1 MSGFCGSN
9 DSVESPPVEKD
20 SGDSIRIPPGY
31 RFNPTEEELIT
42 HYLWRKI
49 ANPSFFTTAVEEA
62 DLNRLEPWDFPG
74 VCVGEGEWF
83 FFSRRDMKYATA
95 TGQRIH
101 RATDSGYWKITGND
115 RKIFKGKT
123 LVGMKKTLVF
133 YRGRAPSGERTDWV
147 MHEYRL
153 EGHNSLHNLPQN
165 AKNEWV
171 ICKVFLK
178 SSLEKKTY
186 IPPGIQELK
195 LAGMQT
201 LFLSL
206 IFLAVQTLAWA
217 SNDSSSSDSEVGNHN
232 VNCCRS
238 STLKRKDN
246 NNDYVGGVRQLQP
259 KLQKSNSNAE
269 NPATAAAA
277 SSSMSSH
284 NNTTMEDNSRV
295 CVKVGYNNDTVMFL
309 LPFATMDSLKAEI
322 LKRFNKL
329 ESANFKISYK
339 DEDEEMVTIGC
350 DEDLHYCLEFF
361 KSTGTTPVRLS
372 LLKESI
378 APSLGHV

>member
-1 MSGFCGSN
+1 MSCFCGSN

-20 SGDSIRIPPGY
+20 FGDSIRIPPGY

-49 ANPSFFTTAVEEA
+49 ANPSFFTAAVEEA

-153 EGHNSLHNLPQN
+153 EGHNCLHNLPQN

-171 ICKVFLK
+171 ICKVFVK
-178 SSLEKKTY
+178 SSLEKKAY
-186 IPPGIQELK
+186 ISGIQELK
-195 LAGMQT
+195 LAGMHT

-206 IFLAVQTLAWA
+206 IFLAVQNLAWA
-217 SNDSSSSDSEVGNHN
+217 SNDSSTNEGEVGKHN

-238 STLKRKDN
+238 STHKRKDN
-246 NNDYVGGVRQLQP
+246 NNEYVGVRQLQP
-259 KLQKSNSNAE
+259 KLQKSNSDAE
-269 NPATAAAA
+269 NHPAAAA

-284 NNTTMEDNSRV
+284 NNITMEDNSSV
-295 CVKVGYNNDTVMFL
+295 CVRVGYNNDTVKFL

-329 ESANFKISYK
+329 EAKTFKIRYK

-350 DEDLHYCLEFF
+350 DDDLHYCLEFF

-378 APSLGHV
+378 APSLEHV

>member
-1 MSGFCGSN
+1 MSCFCGSN

-20 SGDSIRIPPGY
+20 FGDSIRIPPGY

-101 RATDSGYWKITGND
+101 RATDSGYWKITRND

-171 ICKVFLK
+171 ICKVFVK
-178 SSLEKKTY
+178 SSLENKAY
-186 IPPGIQELK
+186 ISGIQELK
-195 LAGMQT
+195 LAGMHT

-206 IFLAVQTLAWA
+206 IFLAVQNLAWA
-217 SNDSSSSDSEVGNHN
+217 SNDSSTNEGEVGKHN

-238 STLKRKDN
+238 STHKRKDN
-246 NNDYVGGVRQLQP
+246 NNEYVGVRQLQP
-259 KLQKSNSNAE
+259 KLQKSNSDAE
-269 NPATAAAA
+269 NHPAAAA

-284 NNTTMEDNSRV
+284 NNITMEDNSSV
-295 CVKVGYNNDTVMFL
+295 CVRVGYNNDTVKFL

-329 ESANFKISYK
+329 EAKTFKIRYK

-350 DEDLHYCLEFF
+350 DDDLHYCLEFF

-378 APSLGHV
+378 APSLEHV